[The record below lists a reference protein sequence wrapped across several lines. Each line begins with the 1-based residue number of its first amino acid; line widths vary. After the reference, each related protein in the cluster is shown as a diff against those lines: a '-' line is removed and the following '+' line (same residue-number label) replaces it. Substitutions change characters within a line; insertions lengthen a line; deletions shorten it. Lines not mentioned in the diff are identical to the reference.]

1 VLTCRYQQVRPR
13 VRVHRAPARL
23 AALVVQLL
31 GRSENATSEVLSLL
45 MFGPPFQQMMAL
57 AAQFQPG
64 SSWPL
69 AM

>member
-1 VLTCRYQQVRPR
+1 
-13 VRVHRAPARL
+13 
-23 AALVVQLL
+23 VVQLL